1 MMMLEE
7 VKVLTRLK
15 TRDREAFEERNIYF
29 TPDVVISTCEDYIKK
44 LHKHV
49 EGLPV
54 HKCKGIPYKKV
65 FGENIFITDLQKKV
79 FCPQERMLR
88 DLKNIVGD
96 MNKYPACYVNGSFY
110 WGLRGFC
117 SHLYKLP
124 DKTPKCK
131 EWKDAFKGE
140 GSYYTLM
147 NLIKFH
153 GCRVVNRKTMEKM
166 ELMKSINTVNILT
179 VSYKGE
185 YYRLFAFMKQVI
197 EDNNFNFNKRMQEL
211 YPEKS
216 A

>member
-1 MMMLEE
+1 
-7 VKVLTRLK
+7 
-15 TRDREAFEERNIYF
+15 
-29 TPDVVISTCEDYIKK
+29 
-44 LHKHV
+44 
-49 EGLPV
+49 
-54 HKCKGIPYKKV
+54 
-65 FGENIFITDLQKKV
+65 
-79 FCPQERMLR
+79 MLR
-88 DLKNIVGD
+88 DLKDIVDD
-96 MNKYPACYVNGSFY
+96 MNKHPACYVNGSFY

-117 SHLYKLP
+117 SHMYKLP
-124 DKTPKCK
+124 DKTPKCT

-166 ELMKSINTVNILT
+166 NMMKSINTVNILT